1 MTSDSRPPNSD
12 ADTASASES
21 ENPAIPSPKPKA
33 HAPLT
38 NKDWWPEQI
47 DLSILHAH
55 SSLSNPLGEDFDYAT
70 EFAKLDVEALSAA
83 IGDVVA
89 RRCGR
94 RRRWQADGSSSLPLV
109 EGEAPHAPPVR
120 RSEGS
125 ARWWTV
131 ALDVGELQRGDKS
144 VPVRELEL
152 GIGSEVIAFVKSTE
166 VSIAKL

>member
-70 EFAKLDVEALSAA
+70 EFEKLDVEALKADLVSLMTTSQDWWPADFGHYGPFFIRMAWHSAGTYR
-83 IGDVVA
+83 IYDGRGGA
-89 RRCGR
+89 R
-94 RRRWQADGSSSLPLV
+94 
-109 EGEAPHAPPVR
+109 
-120 RSEGS
+120 
-125 ARWWTV
+125 
-131 ALDVGELQRGDKS
+131 
-144 VPVRELEL
+144 
-152 GIGSEVIAFVKSTE
+152 
-166 VSIAKL
+166 